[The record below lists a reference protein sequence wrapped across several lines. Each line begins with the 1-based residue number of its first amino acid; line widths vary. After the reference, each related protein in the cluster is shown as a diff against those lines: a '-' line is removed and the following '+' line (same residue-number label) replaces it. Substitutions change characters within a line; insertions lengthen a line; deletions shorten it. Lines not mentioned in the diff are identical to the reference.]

1 MFFPITF
8 ISDIIVTNT
17 LNEYLKRSNLLLRKT
32 GKMKKDLD
40 RPCNEL
46 LRRLQLQKFIR
57 KALITINEVV

>member
-17 LNEYLKRSNLLLRKT
+17 LNEYLERSNLLLRKT

-46 LRRLQLQKFIR
+46 LRCLQLQKIIR
-57 KALITINEVV
+57 KALIIINEVV